1 MTVTIKY
8 LASLAEELGK
18 TQDVLTL
25 SDDGMTVA
33 EAWQQLNP
41 DKAIK
46 ANTICAINFI
56 YAQLSD
62 IVPEHSELAFF
73 PPVTGG

>member
-1 MTVTIKY
+1 MAITVKY

-18 TQDVLTL
+18 TQDTLTL
-25 SDDGMTVA
+25 SDGMTVA

-41 DKAIK
+41 DKAIN
-46 ANTICAINFI
+46 ANTICAINFT
-56 YAQLSD
+56 YAQLND
-62 IVPEHSELAFF
+62 VVPEHSELAFF